1 MHSAEVPKGGVRNED
16 RGESRIVG
24 DLINS
29 HGLVDFM
36 FQLSKCQ
43 MFVCLSMVTRTSL
56 SNSGIG
62 LLGCQID
69 ILVAGRQSVGA

>member
-1 MHSAEVPKGGVRNED
+1 MHSAELPKGGLRNED
-16 RGESRIVG
+16 RGESCIVG
-24 DLINS
+24 DLICS
-29 HGLVDFM
+29 HGLVDLM

-43 MFVCLSMVTRTSL
+43 MFACLSMVARTSL
-56 SNSGIG
+56 SDSGID